1 MGGPRRGTGRRRKL
15 QRPAS
20 ALILVPRGLVIAAV
34 LGLIA
39 ALLTWTRPGDPALY
53 PARPGQRVIVHVL
66 DNGFHTDIALPRA
79 GLEARGGPLGEAV
92 RALAPGDWVLV
103 GWGDAVF
110 YVEQGPVRERL
121 ADGARAFFRPG
132 NPSVVM
138 LSPTARDPAL
148 RVAGRQSL
156 GLSPR
161 GFDALAGRIEQSLA
175 LENGRSRVAARRP
188 GDDAVFLAGR
198 ETFSVLH
205 LCNHWS
211 ADVLNAGGVAVRPL
225 QAIRS
230 AEVMGAA
237 RRASELDMRS
247 SGD

>member
-1 MGGPRRGTGRRRKL
+1 MT
-15 QRPAS
+15 
-20 ALILVPRGLVIAAV
+20 RGLVIAAA

-53 PARPGQRVIVHVL
+53 PARPGQGVIVHVL

-79 GLEARGGPLGEAV
+79 SLEARGGPLGEAV

-138 LSPTARDPAL
+138 LSPTAREPAL
-148 RVAGRQSL
+148 REAGRQSL

-161 GFDALAGRIEQSLA
+161 GFDALAGRIEASLA
-175 LENGRSRVAARRP
+175 LEDGRARVAARRP

-211 ADVLNAGGVAVRPL
+211 ADVLNAGGVAVRPI

-237 RRASELDMRS
+237 RRASELDMWA